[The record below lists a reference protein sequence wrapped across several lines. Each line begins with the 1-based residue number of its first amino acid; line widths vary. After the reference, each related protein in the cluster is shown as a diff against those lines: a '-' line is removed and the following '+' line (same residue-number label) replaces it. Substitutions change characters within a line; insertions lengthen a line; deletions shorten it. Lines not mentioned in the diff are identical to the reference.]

1 MSRPPI
7 QSRSRG
13 IVPLVALAF
22 IGYML
27 WTQIDQ
33 FRAAEACRDASEGAA
48 SCAGPS
54 FWAIAITAVAAV
66 AIVVLIARA
75 WLAARR

>member
-27 WTQIDQ
+27 WTQIEQ
-33 FRAAEACRDASEGAA
+33 FRAGEACRDASEAA
-48 SCAGPS
+48 AACAGPS
-54 FWAIAITAVAAV
+54 PWAIAITALAAL
-66 AIVVLIARA
+66 AIVFLIVRA